1 MFYLKNICNPA
12 LLYLLFSV
20 TQIIIDTFNRMYNTA
35 LVKFVVS
42 IIFTYILNL
51 MCNRGLTLISWI
63 IVFIPFILMSVITT
77 MLLLVLGL
85 SPLKGKIKT
94 FEYSKNKDNDMINS
108 VNNVVI
114 THNNINTQN
123 TTNLP
128 KKNKNSYNKNHNYKN
143 Y

>member
-1 MFYLKNICNPA
+1 MFYLENICSPA

-94 FEYSKNKDNDMINS
+94 FEYYKNKDNDMINS
-108 VNNVVI
+108 VNNVVT

-128 KKNKNSYNKNHNYKN
+128 KKNKNSYNKNHYHNY

>member
-1 MFYLKNICNPA
+1 MFYLRKLCSPA
-12 LLYLLFSV
+12 LLYLLFSS
-20 TQIIIDTFNRMYNTA
+20 TQIIIDMFNRMYNTA

-94 FEYSKNKDNDMINS
+94 FEYSKNKDNDNNDMINS
-108 VNNVVI
+108 VNNVVT
-114 THNNINTQN
+114 THKNVNTQN
-123 TTNLP
+123 TTSLT
-128 KKNKNSYNKNHNYKN
+128 KKSYNHTNY
-143 Y
+143 

>member
-1 MFYLKNICNPA
+1 MFNLNNICSPA

-35 LVKFVVS
+35 LVKFLVS
-42 IIFTYILNL
+42 IVFTYILNL

-94 FEYSKNKDNDMINS
+94 FEYSKNKDNNDMMNS
-108 VNNVVI
+108 INNVVT
-114 THNNINTQN
+114 THKNVNTQN
-123 TTNLP
+123 TTHLS
-128 KKNKNSYNKNHNYKN
+128 KKK
-143 Y
+143 

>member
-1 MFYLKNICNPA
+1 MFNLENICSPA

-94 FEYSKNKDNDMINS
+94 FEYSKNNNMINP
-108 VNNVVI
+108 VNNTVT
-114 THNNINTQN
+114 THQNVNTQN
-123 TTNLP
+123 TVNLP
-128 KKNKNSYNKNHNYKN
+128 KKNTNSQNPNNY
-143 Y
+143 

>member
-1 MFYLKNICNPA
+1 MFYLENICSPA
-12 LLYLLFSV
+12 LLYLLFSI

-94 FEYSKNKDNDMINS
+94 FEYSKNKDNNDMMNSINS
-108 VNNVVI
+108 VVTTHKNV
-114 THNNINTQN
+114 NTQN
-123 TTNLP
+123 TTYLP
-128 KKNKNSYNKNHNYKN
+128 KKNKNSYNNNNY
-143 Y
+143 

>member
-1 MFYLKNICNPA
+1 MFYLENICSPA
-12 LLYLLFSV
+12 LLYLLFSI

-94 FEYSKNKDNDMINS
+94 FEYSKNKDNNNDMMNSINS
-108 VNNVVI
+108 VVTTHKNV
-114 THNNINTQN
+114 NTQN
-123 TTNLP
+123 TTYLP
-128 KKNKNSYNKNHNYKN
+128 KKNKNSYNNNNY
-143 Y
+143 

>member
-1 MFYLKNICNPA
+1 MFYLENICSPA

-94 FEYSKNKDNDMINS
+94 FESKDNDMINS
-108 VNNVVI
+108 VNNVV
-114 THNNINTQN
+114 TTPNNINTQN

-128 KKNKNSYNKNHNYKN
+128 KKNHNHNY

>member
-1 MFYLKNICNPA
+1 MFNLNNICSPA

-77 MLLLVLGL
+77 ILLLVLGL

-94 FEYSKNKDNDMINS
+94 FEYSKNKDNNDMMNSINS
-108 VNNVVI
+108 VVTTHKNV
-114 THNNINTQN
+114 NTQN
-123 TTNLP
+123 TTHLS
-128 KKNKNSYNKNHNYKN
+128 KKK
-143 Y
+143 